1 MVGQLRLR
9 LRLRLRVGVCVC
21 VRLCA
26 RARLCRGGPGW
37 ASRAP
42 AFRCRLAA
50 RPASGRPPSPRP
62 YRPRRRPP
70 PRAANLPPTNRRT
83 SPPPPPRPRRR
94 RWGVGGGPSR
104 GIIAVPPGCRAAKA
118 ARMARGQPLAS
129 RGGWPWGLPGCRW
142 RGWKRAKACIWCS
155 RRGLLRAAQGPGRH
169 LRSGKTAAFMVLE
182 AATGP
187 GRAARWGTT
196 PSARRDYGPRAP
208 PLKSRQRSPPPPPI
222 SC

>member
-1 MVGQLRLR
+1 LVGQLRLR

-129 RGGWPWGLPGCRW
+129 RGGGPGVCQDA
-142 RGWKRAKACIWCS
+142 GGGDGSGPKRAFGAPDGACCV
-155 RRGLLRAAQGPGRH
+155 RRKGRD
-169 LRSGKTAAFMVLE
+169 GTCE
-182 AATGP
+182 AAKRRRLWFWRRRRVLAGQRAG
-187 GRAARWGTT
+187 GRRPQRGGIMGRG
-196 PSARRDYGPRAP
+196 RR
-208 PLKSRQRSPPPPPI
+208 L
-222 SC
+222 